1 MIPILYTANET
12 DFSHCGIGALS
23 EMTSCTVTE
32 ERNGAFECEFKYPV
46 DGKLFAEIQ
55 ESRIVKAKPNEMS
68 DPQLFRIYASSKPI
82 NGIVTYRA
90 EHISYELS
98 GYPVESVSV

>member
-55 ESRIVKAKPNEMS
+55 ESRIVKAKPN
-68 DPQLFRIYASSKPI
+68 ASIARQTSFS
-82 NGIVTYRA
+82 GTRRRA
-90 EHISYELS
+90 PSSTVIPPASAM
-98 GYPVESVSV
+98 